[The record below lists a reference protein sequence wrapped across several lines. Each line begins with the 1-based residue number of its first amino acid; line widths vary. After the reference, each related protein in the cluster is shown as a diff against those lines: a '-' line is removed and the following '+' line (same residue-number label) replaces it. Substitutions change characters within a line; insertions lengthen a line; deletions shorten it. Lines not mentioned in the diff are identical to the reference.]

1 MTVRLLTRLLVFP
14 NTGDGA
20 KDLEILVLRHQLRV
34 LRRKTGR
41 PKFTARDRILLAA
54 ASRALPRQRWA
65 SFLVTPQT
73 LLRWHRTL
81 VRCKWTYGKERT
93 PGRPPIDPQIA
104 ALIVRMARENAR
116 WGCMRICGELRKL
129 GIRVGATTIRTLLR
143 RHGLGPAPRRCG
155 PTWAQF
161 LKAQAEGIVACDF
174 FTVETIRLHTLY
186 VLLFLQLSTRQIVAA
201 GVTAHPDTAWVTQ
214 QARNATMNLNDR
226 GVSIKLLLRD
236 HDAKF
241 TRSFDAVFGSE
252 GASVILTPVRAPK
265 ANAFAER
272 WVRTVRAEILDW
284 TLVLSRRHLDR
295 VLSRYA
301 SHYNSHR
308 PHRGI
313 GLAPP
318 DARGADP
325 PPVSP
330 GRVHRREVLPGINEY
345 LAA

>member
-1 MTVRLLTRLLVFP
+1 MCPDPGRTPASRHPGGSHDHPLAAQTKRLGARSATTWPLLVAVP
-14 NTGDGA
+14 TGSGQG
-20 KDLEILVLRHQLRV
+20 VL
-34 LRRKTGR
+34 
-41 PKFTARDRILLAA
+41 
-54 ASRALPRQRWA
+54 
-65 SFLVTPQT
+65 
-73 LLRWHRTL
+73 
-81 VRCKWTYGKERT
+81 
-93 PGRPPIDPQIA
+93 
-104 ALIVRMARENAR
+104 
-116 WGCMRICGELRKL
+116 
-129 GIRVGATTIRTLLR
+129 
-143 RHGLGPAPRRCG
+143 
-155 PTWAQF
+155 
-161 LKAQAEGIVACDF
+161 ACDF
-174 FTVETIRLHTLY
+174 FSVETAYLQTLY
-186 VLLFLQLSTRQIVAA
+186 VLFFIEVGTRRVRVMTSTRNPEA
-201 GVTAHPDTAWVTQ
+201 GFVTQ
-214 QARNATMNLNDR
+214 QARNLYMAEEPPTGARFLIRDR
-226 GVSIKLLLRD
+226 DS
-236 HDAKF
+236 KF